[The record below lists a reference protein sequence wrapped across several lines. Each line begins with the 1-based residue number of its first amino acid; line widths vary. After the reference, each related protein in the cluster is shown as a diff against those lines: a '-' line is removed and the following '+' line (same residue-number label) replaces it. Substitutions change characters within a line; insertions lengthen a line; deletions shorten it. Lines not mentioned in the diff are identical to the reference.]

1 MMMPA
6 NFSAVS
12 ENEMT
17 YVIGGGVADYLAP
30 VMESAQWQNF
40 SKNMVTVVGNKYLSG
55 FLTNTVGAM
64 FSGTWTPGDGLTG
77 FGGQFSTIWKK
88 NYTDNVTDES
98 TGAQKFGYGALGV
111 VNSILNVAGNLA
123 AIYNLG
129 FGTVKN
135 AASESTFVK
144 NGDFAF

>member
-17 YVIGGGVADYLAP
+17 YVMGGSVADCLAP
-30 VMESAQWQNF
+30 AMGAAQWQNF
-40 SKNMVTVVGNKYLSG
+40 HKNLITIVGNKYVQG
-55 FLTNTVGAM
+55 FLDNTVGAV

-77 FGGQFSTIWKK
+77 FGGQFSKIWKD
-88 NYTDNVTDES
+88 NYTDNVTGES

-129 FGTVKN
+129 FGTAKN
-135 AASESTFVK
+135 IVGEGVYKA
-144 NGDFAF
+144 

>member
-17 YVIGGGVADYLAP
+17 YVMGGSVADYLAP
-30 VMESAQWQNF
+30 AMGTAQWQNF
-40 SKNMVTVVGNKYLSG
+40 HKNLITIVGNKYVQG
-55 FLTNTVGAM
+55 FLDNTVGAV

-77 FGGQFSTIWKK
+77 FGGQFSKIWKD
-88 NYTDNVTDES
+88 NYTDNVTGES

-129 FGTVKN
+129 FGTAKN
-135 AASESTFVK
+135 IVGEGVYKA
-144 NGDFAF
+144 

>member
-17 YVIGGGVADYLAP
+17 YVMGGSVADYLAP
-30 VMESAQWQNF
+30 AMGAAQWQNF
-40 SKNMVTVVGNKYLSG
+40 HKNLITIVGNKYVQG
-55 FLTNTVGAM
+55 FLDNTVGAM
-64 FSGTWTPGDGLTG
+64 FSGAWVPGNGLKG
-77 FGGQFSTIWKK
+77 FGGQFSAIWDA
-88 NYTDNVTDES
+88 NYTKKLGDDT
-98 TGAQKFGYGALGV
+98 TGLQKAGYGALGV

-129 FGTVKN
+129 FGTAKN
-135 AASESTFVK
+135 VVNEGKF
-144 NGDFAF
+144 NFQ

>member
-40 SKNMVTVVGNKYLSG
+40 SKNMVTIVGNK
-55 FLTNTVGAM
+55 
-64 FSGTWTPGDGLTG
+64 
-77 FGGQFSTIWKK
+77 
-88 NYTDNVTDES
+88 
-98 TGAQKFGYGALGV
+98 
-111 VNSILNVAGNLA
+111 
-123 AIYNLG
+123 
-129 FGTVKN
+129 
-135 AASESTFVK
+135 
-144 NGDFAF
+144 

>member
-17 YVIGGGVADYLAP
+17 YVMGGSVADYLAP
-30 VMESAQWQNF
+30 AMGAAQWQNF
-40 SKNMVTVVGNKYLSG
+40 HKNLITIVGNKYVQG
-55 FLTNTVGAM
+55 FLDNTVGAM
-64 FSGTWTPGDGLTG
+64 FSGAWVPGNGLKG
-77 FGGQFSTIWKK
+77 FGGQFSAIWDA
-88 NYTDNVTDES
+88 NYTEKVNDQT

-111 VNSILNVAGNLA
+111 ANGILNVVGNLA

-129 FGTVKN
+129 FGTAKN
-135 AASESTFVK
+135 VVNEGKF
-144 NGDFAF
+144 NFQ

>member
-17 YVIGGGVADYLAP
+17 YVMGGSVADYLAP
-30 VMESAQWQNF
+30 AMGAAQWQKF
-40 SKNMVTVVGNKYLSG
+40 HKNLITIVGNKYVQG
-55 FLTNTVGAM
+55 FLDNTVGAV

-77 FGGQFSTIWKK
+77 FGGQFSKIWKD
-88 NYTDNVTDES
+88 NYTDNVTGES

-129 FGTVKN
+129 FGTAKN
-135 AASESTFVK
+135 IVNENKFGFQA
-144 NGDFAF
+144 

>member
-17 YVIGGGVADYLAP
+17 YVMGGSVADYLAP
-30 VMESAQWQNF
+30 AMGSAQWQNF
-40 SKNMVTVVGNKYLSG
+40 HKNLITIVGNKYVQG
-55 FLTNTVGAM
+55 FLDNTVGAV

-77 FGGQFSTIWKK
+77 FGGQFSNIWKK
-88 NYTDNVTDES
+88 NYTDNVTGES

-129 FGTVKN
+129 FGTAKN
-135 AASESTFVK
+135 VVNEGKFNFPA
-144 NGDFAF
+144 GI

>member
-17 YVIGGGVADYLAP
+17 YVMGGSVADYLAP
-30 VMESAQWQNF
+30 AMGSAQWQNF
-40 SKNMVTVVGNKYLSG
+40 HKNLITIVGNKYVQG
-55 FLTNTVGAM
+55 FLDNTVGAV

-77 FGGQFSTIWKK
+77 FGGQFSNIWKK
-88 NYTDNVTDES
+88 NYTDNVTGES

-129 FGTVKN
+129 FGTAKN
-135 AASESTFVK
+135 IVNEGKFNFPAGV
-144 NGDFAF
+144 

>member
-17 YVIGGGVADYLAP
+17 YVMGGSVADYLAP
-30 VMESAQWQNF
+30 AMGSAQWQNF
-40 SKNMVTVVGNKYLSG
+40 HKNLITIVGNKYVQG
-55 FLTNTVGAM
+55 FLDNTVGAV

-77 FGGQFSTIWKK
+77 FGGQFSNIWKK
-88 NYTDNVTDES
+88 NYTDNVTGES

-129 FGTVKN
+129 FGTAKN
-135 AASESTFVK
+135 IVGEDVNKA
-144 NGDFAF
+144 

>member
-1 MMMPA
+1 MPA

-17 YVIGGGVADYLAP
+17 YVMGGSVADYLCP
-30 VMESAQWQNF
+30 VMESKQWQNF
-40 SKNMVTVVGNKYLSG
+40 SKNMVTIVGNKYLSG

-64 FSGTWTPGDGLTG
+64 FSGTWTPGKGMAG
-77 FGGQFSTIWKK
+77 FGGEFGKIWGA
-88 NYTDNVTDES
+88 NYTAAKDAKWNVKAAQ
-98 TGAQKFGYGALGV
+98 GAAGV
-111 VNSILNVAGNLA
+111 VNCALYVVGNLA

-135 AASESTFVK
+135 AASESTFAK
-144 NGDFAF
+144 GGAFAF

>member
-17 YVIGGGVADYLAP
+17 YVMGGSVADYLAP
-30 VMESAQWQNF
+30 AMGAAQWQNF
-40 SKNMVTVVGNKYLSG
+40 HENLITIVGNKYVQG
-55 FLTNTVGAM
+55 FLDNTVGAV

-77 FGGQFSTIWKK
+77 FGGQFSKIWKD
-88 NYTDNVTDES
+88 NYTDNVTGES

-129 FGTVKN
+129 FGTAKN
-135 AASESTFVK
+135 IVNDSVYKA
-144 NGDFAF
+144 

>member
-1 MMMPA
+1 MPA
-6 NFSAVS
+6 NFTAVNS
-12 ENEMT
+12 EVV
-17 YVIGGGVADYLAP
+17 YGGADLFSILADTTAP
-30 VMESAQWQNF
+30 IWNAANVKTFNT
-40 SKNMVTVVGNKYLSG
+40 NLVTIVGNKYVQG
-55 FLTNTVGAM
+55 FLDNTVGAV

-129 FGTVKN
+129 FGTAKN
-135 AASESTFVK
+135 IVGEGVYKA
-144 NGDFAF
+144 

>member
-17 YVIGGGVADYLAP
+17 YVMGGSVADYLAP
-30 VMESAQWQNF
+30 VMTKKEWSNF
-40 SKNMVTVVGNKYLSG
+40 SKNLITIVGNKYVQG
-55 FLTNTVGAM
+55 FLDNTVGAV

-77 FGGQFSTIWKK
+77 FGGQFSNIWKK
-88 NYTDNVTDES
+88 NYTDNVTGES

-129 FGTVKN
+129 FGTAKN
-135 AASESTFVK
+135 IVNEGKFNFPAGV
-144 NGDFAF
+144 

>member
-17 YVIGGGVADYLAP
+17 YVMGGSVADYLAP
-30 VMESAQWQNF
+30 AMGAAQWQNF
-40 SKNMVTVVGNKYLSG
+40 DKNLSTIVGNKYVQG
-55 FLTNTVGAM
+55 FLDNTVGAV

-77 FGGQFSTIWKK
+77 FGGQFSKIWKD
-88 NYTDNVTDES
+88 NYTDNVTGES

-129 FGTVKN
+129 FGTAKN
-135 AASESTFVK
+135 IVNENKF
-144 NGDFAF
+144 GF

>member
-17 YVIGGGVADYLAP
+17 YVMGGSVADYLAP
-30 VMESAQWQNF
+30 TMGAAQWQNF
-40 SKNMVTVVGNKYLSG
+40 HKSLITIVGNKYVQG
-55 FLTNTVGAM
+55 FLDNTVGAM

-77 FGGQFSTIWKK
+77 FGGQFSTIWKE
-88 NYTDNVTDES
+88 NYTDNVTGES

-129 FGTVKN
+129 FGTAKN
-135 AASESTFVK
+135 IVGEGVYKA
-144 NGDFAF
+144 

>member
-17 YVIGGGVADYLAP
+17 YVMGGSVADYLAP
-30 VMESAQWQNF
+30 AMGTAQWQNF
-40 SKNMVTVVGNKYLSG
+40 HKNLITIVGNKYVQG
-55 FLTNTVGAM
+55 FLDNTVGAV

-77 FGGQFSTIWKK
+77 FGGQFSKIWKD
-88 NYTDNVTDES
+88 NYTDNVTGES

-129 FGTVKN
+129 FGTAKN
-135 AASESTFVK
+135 IVNENKF
-144 NGDFAF
+144 GF

>member
-17 YVIGGGVADYLAP
+17 YVMGGSVADYLAP
-30 VMESAQWQNF
+30 AMGAAQWQNF
-40 SKNMVTVVGNKYLSG
+40 HKNLITIVGNKYVQG
-55 FLTNTVGAM
+55 FLDNTVGAM
-64 FSGTWTPGDGLTG
+64 FSGAWVPGNGLKG
-77 FGGQFSTIWKK
+77 FGGQFSAIWDA
-88 NYTDNVTDES
+88 NYTKKLGDDT
-98 TGAQKFGYGALGV
+98 TGLQKAGYGALGV
-111 VNSILNVAGNLA
+111 VNCALNVVGNLA

-135 AASESTFVK
+135 VVNEGKF
-144 NGDFAF
+144 NFQ